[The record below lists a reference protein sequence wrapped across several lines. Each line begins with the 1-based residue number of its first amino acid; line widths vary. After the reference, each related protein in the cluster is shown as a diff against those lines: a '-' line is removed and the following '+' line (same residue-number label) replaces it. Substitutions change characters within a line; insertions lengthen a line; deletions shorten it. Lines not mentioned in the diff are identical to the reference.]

1 MSRVM
6 KFSLAL
12 LAAGVAAVALVWA
25 LNVRDES
32 PLTGLTDLANRPAA
46 APNAEQIRRGEYLAR
61 AGNCAACHTA
71 RGGALYA
78 GGKGIDTP
86 FGTLFAGNL
95 TPDPATGLG
104 NWSADEFWRALHNGR
119 GRDGRLLYPA
129 FPYANYTKVNRSDAD
144 ALYAF
149 LQSLPAV
156 RQAAPAHE
164 LRFPYNTQAAL
175 AVWRALYFR
184 PGVHQNEATQSVAW
198 NRGAYLVQGLG
209 HCNACHAARNSWGAS
224 ESGLGGGLI
233 PMQGWYAPSLADTA
247 QASVAH
253 WELGEIVSLF
263 KTGVARGASV
273 SGPMSEV
280 VRGSTQYLSDPDL
293 RAMASYLKA
302 LPQQPPIRPKAVAA
316 IPGQRL
322 GADVYA
328 QHCAS
333 CHGKQGHGEPGI
345 YPALAG
351 NRAVTLEPGVN
362 VLRIILQG
370 GFAPATEAHPRP
382 FGMPPFAVALS
393 DAEIAAVAS
402 HVRQQWGNTA
412 SPLTAFEV
420 SRARG
425 KRAD

>member
-1 MSRVM
+1 MSRPM
-6 KFSLAL
+6 KFAL
-12 LAAGVAAVALVWA
+12 LLLAMGMAAVALVWA

-32 PLTGLTDLANRPAA
+32 PMTALADRPAA
-46 APNAEQIRRGEYLAR
+46 APNAELIRRGEYLAR

-71 RGGALYA
+71 RGGTPYA

-95 TPDPATGLG
+95 TPDPTTGLG
-104 NWSADEFWRALHNGR
+104 GWSADEFWRALHNGR
-119 GRDGRLLYPA
+119 SKSGRLLYPA
-129 FPYANYTKVNRSDAD
+129 FPYASYTKISRGDAD
-144 ALYAF
+144 AIHAY
-149 LQSLPAV
+149 LQSLPPV
-156 RQAAPAHE
+156 QQATPAHE

-175 AVWRALYFR
+175 AVWRALYFS
-184 PGVHQNEATQSVAW
+184 PGEYRSEPAQSVAW

-233 PMQGWYAPSLADTA
+233 PMQGWYAPSLADPA
-247 QASVAH
+247 QAGVAH

-263 KTGVARGASV
+263 KTGMARGASV

-280 VRGSTQYLSDPDL
+280 VRGSTQYLSDADL
-293 RAMASYLKA
+293 RAMAGYLKA
-302 LPQQPPIRPKAVAA
+302 LPQRPLGHAKAAAAPPAE
-316 IPGQRL
+316 RL
-322 GADVYA
+322 GAEIYE

-333 CHGKQGHGEPGI
+333 CHGKQGQGEPGI

-351 NRAVTLEPGVN
+351 NRAVTMEPGVN
-362 VLRIILQG
+362 VLRTILQG
-370 GFAPATEAHPRP
+370 GFAPATAAHPRP

-402 HVRQQWGNTA
+402 HVRQQWGNRA

>member
-1 MSRVM
+1 M
-6 KFSLAL
+6 KRALKIGLGVLAL
-12 LAAGVAAVALVWA
+12 AAAGIALVWA

-32 PLTGLTDLANRPAA
+32 PLTDRPAA

-71 RGGALYA
+71 RGGAPYA
-78 GGKGIDTP
+78 GGEGIDTP

-104 NWSADEFWRALHNGR
+104 NWSADDFWRALHNGR
-119 GRDGRLLYPA
+119 SRGGRLLYPA
-129 FPYANYTKVNRSDAD
+129 FPYANYTKISRRDAD
-144 ALYAF
+144 AIHAY
-149 LQSLPAV
+149 LQSLPPV
-156 RQAAPAHE
+156 QQATPAHE

-175 AVWRALYFR
+175 AVWRALYFS
-184 PGVHQNEATQSVAW
+184 PGEYRSEPSHSLAW

-233 PMQGWYAPSLADTA
+233 PMQGWYAPSLADPA
-247 QASVAH
+247 QAGVAH
-253 WELGEIVSLF
+253 WELDEIVALL
-263 KTGVARGASV
+263 KTGMAQGASV

-280 VRGSTQYLSDPDL
+280 VRGSTQYLIDVDL
-293 RAMASYLKA
+293 RAMAGYLKS
-302 LPQQPPIRPKAVAA
+302 LPQRPLVRAKAVAA
-316 IPGQRL
+316 PPTERL
-322 GADVYA
+322 GAEVYE

-333 CHGKQGHGEPGI
+333 CHGTQGQGVPGI

-351 NRAVTLEPGVN
+351 NRAVTLEPGAN
-362 VLRIILQG
+362 VLRMILQG
-370 GFAPATEAHPRP
+370 GFAAATAAQPRP

-393 DAEIAAVAS
+393 DAEIAAVAN
-402 HVRQQWGNTA
+402 HARQQWGNTA

-425 KRAD
+425 KQAD

>member
-1 MSRVM
+1 MSRPM
-6 KFSLAL
+6 KFAL
-12 LAAGVAAVALVWA
+12 LLLAMGMAAVALVWA

-32 PLTGLTDLANRPAA
+32 PMTALADRPAA

-71 RGGALYA
+71 RGGTPYA
-78 GGKGIDTP
+78 GGRGIDTP

-95 TPDPATGLG
+95 TPDPTTGLG
-104 NWSADEFWRALHNGR
+104 DWSADEFWRALHNGR
-119 GRDGRLLYPA
+119 SKSGRLLYPA
-129 FPYANYTKVNRSDAD
+129 FPYASYTKISRGDAD
-144 ALYAF
+144 AIHAY
-149 LQSLPAV
+149 LQSLPPV
-156 RQAAPAHE
+156 QQATPAHE

-175 AVWRALYFR
+175 AVWRALYFS
-184 PGVHQNEATQSVAW
+184 PGVYRNEPAQTVAW

-233 PMQGWYAPSLADTA
+233 PMQGWYAPSLADPA
-247 QASVAH
+247 QAGVAH
-253 WELGEIVSLF
+253 WELGEIVALF
-263 KTGVARGASV
+263 KTGMARGASV

-280 VRGSTQYLSDPDL
+280 VRGSTQYLSDADL
-293 RAMASYLKA
+293 RAMAGYLKA
-302 LPQQPPIRPKAVAA
+302 LPQRPLAYAKAAAAPPAE
-316 IPGQRL
+316 RL
-322 GADVYA
+322 GTEVYE

-333 CHGKQGHGEPGI
+333 CHGKQGQGEPGI

-351 NRAVTLEPGVN
+351 NRAVTMEPGVN
-362 VLRIILQG
+362 VLRAILQG
-370 GFAPATEAHPRP
+370 GFAPATAAHPRP

>member
-1 MSRVM
+1 MSRTM
-6 KFSLAL
+6 KFALVL
-12 LAAGVAAVALVWA
+12 LAVGIAAVALVWT

-32 PLTGLTDLANRPAA
+32 PLTDRPPA

-71 RGGALYA
+71 RGGAPYA
-78 GGKGIDTP
+78 GGLGLDTP
-86 FGTLFAGNL
+86 FGTVFAGNL

-104 NWSADEFWRALHNGR
+104 GWSADEFWRALHNGR
-119 GRDGRLLYPA
+119 SKSGRLLYPA
-129 FPYANYTKVNRSDAD
+129 FPYASYTKISRGDAD
-144 ALYAF
+144 AIHAY
-149 LQSLPAV
+149 LQSLPPV
-156 RQAAPAHE
+156 QQATPAHE

-175 AVWRALYFR
+175 AVWRALYFS
-184 PGVHQNEATQSVAW
+184 PGEYRSEPAQSVAW

-233 PMQGWYAPSLADTA
+233 AMQGWYAPSLADPA
-247 QASVAH
+247 QAGVAH
-253 WELGEIVSLF
+253 WELGEIVALF
-263 KTGVARGASV
+263 KTGMARGASV

-280 VRGSTQYLSDPDL
+280 VRGSTQYLSDADL
-293 RAMASYLKA
+293 RAMAGYLKA
-302 LPQQPPIRPKAVAA
+302 LPQRPLVHAKAAAAPPAE
-316 IPGQRL
+316 RL
-322 GADVYA
+322 GTEVYE

-333 CHGKQGHGEPGI
+333 CHGKQGQGEPGI

-351 NRAVTLEPGVN
+351 NRAVTMEPGVN
-362 VLRIILQG
+362 VLRTILQG
-370 GFAPATEAHPRP
+370 GFAPATAAHPRP

>member
-1 MSRVM
+1 MSRAI
-6 KFSLAL
+6 KFGLSL
-12 LAAGVAAVALVWA
+12 LAVGLGAVALVWT

-32 PLTGLTDLANRPAA
+32 PIADAADRPAA
-46 APNAEQIRRGEYLAR
+46 APSAEQIRRGEYLAR

-71 RGGALYA
+71 RGGAPFA
-78 GGKGIDTP
+78 GGKAIETP

-95 TPDPATGLG
+95 TPDPSTGLG
-104 NWSADEFWRALHNGR
+104 GWSADQFWRALHNGR

-129 FPYANYTKVNRSDAD
+129 FPYTNYTQIRRSDAD
-144 ALYAF
+144 ALFAF

-156 RQAAPAHE
+156 RQATPAHE

-175 AVWRALYFR
+175 AVWRALYFS
-184 PGVHQNEATQSVAW
+184 PGEFRNEPAQSVAW

-224 ESGLGGGLI
+224 GPGLDGGLI
-233 PMQGWYAPSLADTA
+233 PMQGWYAPSLADAA
-247 QASVAH
+247 QAGLAH
-253 WELGEIVSLF
+253 WQLDEIVALF
-263 KTGVARGASV
+263 KTGMARGASV

-280 VRGSTQYLSDPDL
+280 VRGSTQHLSDPDL

-302 LPQQPPIRPKAVAA
+302 LPQQAPARAKAAVPAA
-316 IPGQRL
+316 TAQRL
-322 GADVYA
+322 GAEVYA

-333 CHGKQGHGEPGI
+333 CHGKQGQGEPGI

-370 GFAPATEAHPRP
+370 GFAPATAAHPRP

-402 HVRQQWGNTA
+402 HVRQQWGNSA
-412 SPLTAFEV
+412 SPVSAFEV
-420 SRARG
+420 TQARG
-425 KRAD
+425 KPVH

>member
-1 MSRVM
+1 MSRTM
-6 KFSLAL
+6 KFALVL
-12 LAAGVAAVALVWA
+12 LAMGMAAVALIWA
-25 LNVRDES
+25 LNVRGES
-32 PLTGLTDLANRPAA
+32 PLTALADRPAA

-71 RGGALYA
+71 RGGTPYA

-95 TPDPATGLG
+95 TPDPTTGLG
-104 NWSADEFWRALHNGR
+104 GWSADEFWRALHNGR
-119 GRDGRLLYPA
+119 SKSGRLLYPA
-129 FPYANYTKVNRSDAD
+129 FPYASYTKISRGDAD
-144 ALYAF
+144 AIHAY
-149 LQSLPAV
+149 LQSLPPV
-156 RQAAPAHE
+156 QQATPAHE

-175 AVWRALYFR
+175 AVWRALYFS
-184 PGVHQNEATQSVAW
+184 PGEYRSEPAQSVAW

-233 PMQGWYAPSLADTA
+233 PMQGWYAPSLADRA
-247 QASVAH
+247 QAGVAH

-263 KTGVARGASV
+263 KTGMARGASV

-280 VRGSTQYLSDPDL
+280 VRGSTQYLSDADL
-293 RAMASYLKA
+293 RAMAGYLKA
-302 LPQQPPIRPKAVAA
+302 LPQRPLGHAKAAAAPPAE
-316 IPGQRL
+316 RL
-322 GADVYA
+322 GAEIYE

-333 CHGKQGHGEPGI
+333 CHGKQGQGEPGI

-351 NRAVTLEPGVN
+351 NRAVTMEPGVN
-362 VLRIILQG
+362 VLRTILQG
-370 GFAPATEAHPRP
+370 GFAPATAAHPRP

-402 HVRQQWGNTA
+402 HVRQQWGNRA